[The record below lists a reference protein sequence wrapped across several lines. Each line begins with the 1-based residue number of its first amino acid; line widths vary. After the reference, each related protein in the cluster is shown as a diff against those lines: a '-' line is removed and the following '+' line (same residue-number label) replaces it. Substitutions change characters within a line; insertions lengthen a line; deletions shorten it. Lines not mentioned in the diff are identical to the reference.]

1 MWISFQV
8 LEIVKVLHYDRT
20 CNIHDIFSRL
30 FKLNPYNYID
40 LIADFIKIWYCIVLG
55 WKNK

>member
-8 LEIVKVLHYDRT
+8 LEIVKFLHYDRT
-20 CNIHDIFSRL
+20 SNIHDIFSRS

-40 LIADFIKIWYCIVLG
+40 LIADFIKIPRYG
-55 WKNK
+55 TA